1 MHTIKKIVFLLFFI
15 FLNACVA
22 KQELLVPTQED
33 QEKRWQLFLENKI
46 EEKPYALQG
55 SIRFGS
61 SENTNRVNYILWS
74 NGTLPLRLDIMA
86 GVGASIAKIAE
97 TQKEITMYFPQ
108 ENRAIIMDN
117 FGEIN
122 PLISM
127 GMPVPIS
134 FNEISFLLRG
144 GFNQIFENISLDLVK
159 AKKAKKEYQRYT
171 YYFSSKKMDGLMQ
184 LDVTGKPV
192 YCEVNDEWI
201 FEIFYDKKEQT
212 PYKVIIRSKIEDY
225 KAILMVKD
233 RTFPVKY
240 SKSDLKF
247 TLPAQTEICNNY

>member
-1 MHTIKKIVFLLFFI
+1 MQHLKKIVFLFCLI
-15 FLNACVA
+15 LLNACVA
-22 KQELLVPTQED
+22 KQDLLVPTQED
-33 QEKRWQLFLENKI
+33 QENRWKLFLENKI
-46 EEKPYALQG
+46 DEKPYTLQG
-55 SIRFGS
+55 SIRFGN

-74 NGTLPLRLDIMA
+74 NGNLPLRLDIMA

-97 TQKEITMYFPQ
+97 TKNEITMYFPQ
-108 ENRAIIMDN
+108 EKRAIIMNN
-117 FGEIN
+117 FEEIN

-134 FNEISFLLRG
+134 FKEMSFLLRG

-184 LDVTGKPV
+184 LDMFGKPI

-201 FEIFYDKKEQT
+201 FEISYDKKEHI
-212 PYKVIIRSKIEDY
+212 PYKVVIRSKIEDY
-225 KAILMVKD
+225 KATLLVKERSFPTKYDVKD
-233 RTFPVKY
+233 FQ
-240 SKSDLKF
+240 F
-247 TLPAQTEICNNY
+247 ALPNNTEICKNL